1 MIWVEALCC
10 LSAYS
15 VLQSKLSCALTIL
28 TAGVTVGDPVLRTGK
43 PLSVELG
50 PGKICSSRYQDS
62 DQDIL
67 SPHNINKGKYQL
79 GDCCLIQYQIL
90 HTNIIRTV

>member
-10 LSAYS
+10 LSVYVLSSIYS
-15 VLQSKLSCALTIL
+15 VLQSKPSCTLTIL

-50 PGKICSSRYQDS
+50 PGKICSSRYQES

-67 SPHNINKGKYQL
+67 SPHNINTLSSRQV
-79 GDCCLIQYQIL
+79 IRIRE
-90 HTNIIRTV
+90 NIS